1 MRIPHAMIAIMLMA
15 MMTTTMQYLSSLAKA
30 SSFGLM
36 RIPHAMIA
44 IMLVKMLMTMLVTM
58 QYLSSLAFPES
69 VPIEDS
75 SCNHSDN
82 VDDNGDDDDNAILVK
97 LGQGLIS
104 WSKNCEMSGGVVQH
118 WKQA

>member
-1 MRIPHAMIAIMLMA
+1 MQNKVMMILTM
-15 MMTTTMQYLSSLAKA
+15 MMTMTMQY
-30 SSFGLM
+30 
-36 RIPHAMIA
+36 
-44 IMLVKMLMTMLVTM
+44 
-58 QYLSSLAFPES
+58 LAFPES

-104 WSKNCEMSGGVVQH
+104 WSKNGEMSGGVVQH